1 MKGDTREQR
10 DLAVHRQLATE
21 VANVNA
27 NPPDVVP
34 RDAYLFS
41 IQDMSKKRLH
51 YMQHWLQAVQ
61 AASAKEQ
68 VRAVD
73 AKSERTAEPWRR
85 FGGFNV
91 KRQHAGADA
100 KPA

>member
-1 MKGDTREQR
+1 
-10 DLAVHRQLATE
+10 
-21 VANVNA
+21 
-27 NPPDVVP
+27 
-34 RDAYLFS
+34 
-41 IQDMSKKRLH
+41 
-51 YMQHWLQAVQ
+51 MQHWLQAVQ
-61 AASAKEQ
+61 AAAAKEQ